1 MATLNDF
8 NAINEDEVIVDPNLA
23 RRQVKPAMQPIPDAK
38 GMRAVDPVKDLGFKS
53 DEEVSEE
60 RAVPDDITEALNEGI
75 AKAAVRKKREIDA
88 FNETL
93 EDCGGEMTEEDL
105 AVTTGVDYLDMLS
118 NPPDPLNRELKEFN
132 DAQRKRMMETASP
145 EELAAMGMTEANNTP
160 ERNNVVP
167 MPAVEPE
174 SSSDIDEDE
183 DILREMDMEADDYLG
198 IDSSAKNQLQVATE
212 KATSVKE
219 KEEDIPVYEE
229 EEPVYRPVDIE
240 EAGKNAEVSINV
252 PSSIPDT
259 SDVNL
264 DEEMAAL
271 DDDNEEDHE
280 EKVKFDEKMEKAREE
295 IRSKVIPFANN
306 VGIQGFKLINKP
318 VTIDNSINMAKH
330 DHPVKTAMWV
340 LPSTGVPIVMEEFSG
355 VEIDEITRLLNS
367 GDNTVHGLMKLY
379 RPIYNHIISPKPA
392 TLEEWMKVVSVMDI
406 KHLYGCMYKA
416 SFDGINFLPYD
427 CTNELCKDAF
437 ITDSIPFDSMID
449 YKDDDAKKKVMDIY
463 HSNPSIDKYHTYKS
477 ELVPISNVYAMAF
490 KEPSIYD
497 AIIAPAY
504 LEDEWYEK
512 MKDIIAISTYVDKIY
527 VIDQANQGLRPL
539 YIKDWPNDPKKTIK
553 AKALALAKITK
564 TFSSDQY
571 SLLSSY
577 IEKINNDSSFF
588 EYQLPEVYCPK
599 CKTKIPARPVRPADM
614 LFMRHRLTSLANG

>member
-8 NAINEDEVIVDPNLA
+8 NANNEEDVIVDPNLA
-23 RRQVKPAMQPIPDAK
+23 RRQTQNAMKPIPDAK

-93 EDCGGEMTEEDL
+93 EDCGGVMTEEDL
-105 AVTTGVDYLDMLS
+105 AVTAGVDYLDMLS

-132 DAQRKRMMETASP
+132 EAQRKRMMETASP
-145 EELAAMGMTEANNTP
+145 EELAAMGMAETP
-160 ERNNVVP
+160 IKNDNVVP
-167 MPAVEPE
+167 MPVAESEPV
-174 SSSDIDEDE
+174 SDIDEDE

-198 IDSSAKNQLQVATE
+198 VDSSAKSQLQAATE
-212 KATSVKE
+212 KATASKE
-219 KEEDIPVYEE
+219 VEKDDIPVYEE
-229 EEPVYRPVDIE
+229 VEEPIYQPADIK
-240 EAGKNAEVSINV
+240 EAGKNADVSINV
-252 PSSIPDT
+252 PNSIPDT

-271 DDDNEEDHE
+271 EDDDEDHDE
-280 EKVKFDEKMEKAREE
+280 QVKFDEKMEKAREE

-318 VTIDNSINMAKH
+318 VTIDNSINMAKR
-330 DHPVKTAMWV
+330 DHPVRTGMWV

-355 VEIDEITRLLNS
+355 VEIDEISRTLNS
-367 GDNTVHGLMKLY
+367 GDNTVHGLMTLY
-379 RPIYNHIISPKPA
+379 RPIYNHIVSPKPA

-406 KHLYGCMYKA
+406 KHLYGCIYKA

-449 YKDDDAKKKVMDIY
+449 YKDDAAKKKVMEIY

-477 ELVPISNVYAMAF
+477 ELVPISNVYAMSF

-512 MKDIIAISTYVDKIY
+512 MKDLIAISTYVDKIY
-527 VIDQANQGLRPL
+527 VIDQENEGLRPL
-539 YIKDWPNDPKKTIK
+539 YIKEWPNDPKKTIK

-599 CKTKIPARPVRPADM
+599 CKTKIPARLVRPADM